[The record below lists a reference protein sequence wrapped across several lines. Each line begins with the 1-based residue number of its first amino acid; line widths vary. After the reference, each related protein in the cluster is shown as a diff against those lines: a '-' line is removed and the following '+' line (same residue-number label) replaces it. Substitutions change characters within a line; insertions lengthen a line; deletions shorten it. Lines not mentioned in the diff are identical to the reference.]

1 MDNTNA
7 AERLERMIAETNRGA
22 CMSNMLT
29 FLDTASGVL
38 AELAD
43 LRAKL
48 GASESDLELYEG
60 MKEGAAI
67 RIADLEVELAD
78 LREENQAF
86 RACFGMDDT
95 TRVAVPQNPVFGSL
109 LVDRKGGDR
118 VRICPSDDPETDCT
132 DFAHPAWWR
141 GNDHAYAMMCKELAE
156 LLDGK
161 PLTGSCNQPWQGVR
175 ERIADLRDQL
185 DREKRE
191 HLATQELHE
200 RSMRMIED
208 AVGPDRDKFDG
219 WRAEVS
225 AKAIADLRAKVAKF
239 EDETPVD
246 EAWLREQFGEP
257 GNWFGELFW
266 AIAPYAKACVADD
279 GIEIV
284 VGLQRVSTN
293 PTRGQLAKLIDGLG
307 VRV

>member
-175 ERIADLRDQL
+175 ERIADLR
-185 DREKRE
+185 
-191 HLATQELHE
+191 
-200 RSMRMIED
+200 
-208 AVGPDRDKFDG
+208 
-219 WRAEVS
+219 
-225 AKAIADLRAKVAKF
+225 AKVAKF

>member
-1 MDNTNA
+1 MDSSLSTGA
-7 AERLERMIAETNRGA
+7 DFEHMFDLAPVSLWLEDYSA
-22 CMSNMLT
+22 L
-29 FLDTASGVL
+29 
-38 AELAD
+38 
-43 LRAKL
+43 K
-48 GASESDLELYEG
+48 
-60 MKEGAAI
+60 
-67 RIADLEVELAD
+67 
-78 LREENQAF
+78 
-86 RACFGMDDT
+86 
-95 TRVAVPQNPVFGSL
+95 
-109 LVDRKGGDR
+109 
-118 VRICPSDDPETDCT
+118 
-132 DFAHPAWWR
+132 
-141 GNDHAYAMMCKELAE
+141 
-156 LLDGK
+156 
-161 PLTGSCNQPWQGVR
+161 
-175 ERIADLRDQL
+175 QL
-185 DREKRE
+185 
-191 HLATQELHE
+191 
-200 RSMRMIED
+200 
-208 AVGPDRDKFDG
+208 FDG